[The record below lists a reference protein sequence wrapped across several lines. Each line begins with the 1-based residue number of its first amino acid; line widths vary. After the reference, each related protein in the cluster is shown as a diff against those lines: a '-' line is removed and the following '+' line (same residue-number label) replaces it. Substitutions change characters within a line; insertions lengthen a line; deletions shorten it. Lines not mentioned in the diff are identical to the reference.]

1 MQIELGQMVA
11 RFYGRDNHPIVGMVV
26 AKHLDTWTVEWYDR
40 DNNIFQI
47 RYETPTVRGYL
58 YAYNKL
64 RKSYK

>member
-11 RFYGRDNHPIVGMVV
+11 RFFGPDNSPIIGMVV
-26 AKHLDTWTVEWYDR
+26 AKHLDTWTIEWYDR
-40 DNNIFQI
+40 DNNNFQI
-47 RYETPTVRGYL
+47 RYETTTVRGYV